1 MQIKTKQ
8 LLIVTGTAHTHH
20 VYIKRVRKSVP
31 DPSPFSE
38 GRELKPA
45 RSQTYCNHSPDGFAW
60 GYGGSGPAQLAL
72 ALCLVIFNHKRKRD
86 PLHALPF
93 DYQRFKWHIISRLNI
108 DKDFQIELDIDVI
121 RKLYALE
128 DQNGD

>member
-1 MQIKTKQ
+1 MQIKTKR
-8 LLIVTGTAHTHH
+8 LLIVTGTAHTRH
-20 VYIKRVRKSVP
+20 VYVRRLRKGAP
-31 DPSPFSE
+31 DPSPFAE

-45 RSQTYCNHSPDGFAW
+45 RSQKYCNHSPDGFAW

-93 DYQRFKWHIISRLNI
+93 DYQRFKWSIISPLNI
-108 DKDFQIELDIDVI
+108 DNDFQIELDVDEL
-121 RKLYALE
+121 RKEYAL
-128 DQNGD
+128 GPSR